1 MLTTSKYGGGAFT
14 KTLVCY
20 ELKVKIKNK
29 NYKEIFYLI

>member
-1 MLTTSKYGGGAFT
+1 MLTTSKYGGAFT